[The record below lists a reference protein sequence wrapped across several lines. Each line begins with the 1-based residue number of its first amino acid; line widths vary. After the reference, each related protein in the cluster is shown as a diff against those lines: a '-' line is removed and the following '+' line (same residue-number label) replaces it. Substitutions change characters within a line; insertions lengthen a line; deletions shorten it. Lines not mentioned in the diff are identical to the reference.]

1 MNLRENIKKILRE
14 EINYVNLIRR
24 RIHLIDSKVNEFF
37 EKNKDFLCGDDFE
50 PFWTA
55 VKSEV
60 IYYIFVEFFL
70 HKNLKKEWE
79 EVEKFISDYLMSE
92 YYDKFK
98 RYFENKCDKN
108 TDETEDEELSEYSRT
123 LKNARQQGVG
133 LRFPKSAIK
142 SNPLRFRPYNR

>member
-14 EINYVNLIRR
+14 EINYINLIRR

-60 IYYIFVEFFL
+60 VYYIFVEFFL

-142 SNPLRFRPYNR
+142 